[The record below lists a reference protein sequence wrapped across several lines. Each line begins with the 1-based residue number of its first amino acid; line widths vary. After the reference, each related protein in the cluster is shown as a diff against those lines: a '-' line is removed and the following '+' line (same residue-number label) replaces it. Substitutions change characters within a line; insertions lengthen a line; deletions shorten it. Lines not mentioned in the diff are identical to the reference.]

1 MRPVARCSHRLDV
14 EIALNLSK
22 PAVLLAAPV
31 LPALESMLD
40 AAFDVRRAY
49 PSPDRADLLSSLGG
63 EVRGA
68 VVSGSHGLSAEEL
81 VHLRRLEIVA
91 VFGVG
96 LDALPLEPLRARS
109 IAVTTTPVLTEDVAD
124 LAVGLWLAAARRIPA
139 GDRFVREGLWSQTG
153 LHPLTRRASG
163 RRLGVFGLGRIGR
176 AVARRLE
183 PFASEILYT
192 SRRPVEGAPY
202 RYAAT
207 LLELAQ
213 ACEALFVTAPGG
225 ADTLGVVGAEVL
237 DALGPQGVLVN
248 VARGSLVD
256 EPALAAAL
264 MEGRLGA
271 AALDVFVGEPQVAAE
286 LLRLETLVLS
296 PHGGSATHEC
306 RAAMAQCVM
315 ANLTAHFEGRPL
327 ISPAV

>member
-1 MRPVARCSHRLDV
+1 MNPPRP
-14 EIALNLSK
+14 I
-22 PAVLLAAPV
+22 VLLAAPV
-31 LPALESMLD
+31 LPDLEAMLD
-40 AAFDVRRAY
+40 LAFDVRRAY
-49 PSPDRADLLSSLGG
+49 PAPHRATLLASLGE

-68 VVSGSHGLSAEEL
+68 VVSGSHGLSAAEL
-81 VHLRRLEIVA
+81 ACLPRLEIVA

-96 LDALPLEPLRARS
+96 LDALPMDALRARG

-124 LAVGLWLAAARRIPA
+124 LAVGLWLAAVRRIPA
-139 GDRFVREGLWSQTG
+139 ADRFVREGLWAQTG

-163 RRLGVFGLGRIGR
+163 RRLGIFGLGRIGR

-192 SRRPVEGAPY
+192 SRRPVEDTSY
-202 RYAAT
+202 RYTPT
-207 LLELAQ
+207 LLALAQ
-213 ACEALFVTAPGG
+213 ACDGLFVTAPGG
-225 ADTLGVVGAEVL
+225 TQTLGIVGADVL

-256 EPALAAAL
+256 EAALAAAL
-264 MEGRLGA
+264 AEGRLGA
-271 AALDVFVGEPQVAAE
+271 AALDVFVGEPEVTAA

-306 RAAMAQCVM
+306 RAAMAQCVIS
-315 ANLTAHFEGRPL
+315 NLQAHFEGRPL
-327 ISPAV
+327 LSAVA